1 MSVNEKMDDV
11 WTLVTEKIQTGADMV
26 SGKLGGVSEILRM
39 RGEILEAEAE
49 MEELYKEAGQKAV
62 AARVPFVLPE
72 VTRIDALRAKVAE
85 NKAKI
90 EEFTAKKEQ
99 PEKEEKTKTT
109 RAKYCSE
116 CGEKVKAGAKFC
128 PSCGTKL
135 V

>member
-72 VTRIDALRAKVAE
+72 VTKIDALRAKVAE
-85 NKAKI
+85 NTARLEEIAK
-90 EEFTAKKEQ
+90 KKEQ
-99 PEKEEKTKTT
+99 PEKETKTT

-116 CGEKVKAGAKFC
+116 CGAKVKAGAKFC
-128 PSCGTKL
+128 PECGTKL